1 MGSCL
6 MKLLAD
12 CEEMC
17 QVITDLCNEIK
28 KFNMWHS
35 LLSKFALKVES
46 NNFNSLK
53 NYLYSKYH
61 SKMSEYLL
69 AIFTVPRKFSA
80 GSHVGTINLPDNL
93 IVASWVVIFITPSS
107 LT

>member
-1 MGSCL
+1 MSDETFYAFV
-6 MKLLAD
+6 K
-12 CEEMC
+12 MC
-17 QVITDLCNEIK
+17 QVVTDLCNEIK

-35 LLSKFALKVES
+35 LLSKFALKVEL
-46 NNFNSLK
+46 NNYNSLK
-53 NYLYSKYH
+53 NSPYSKYH

-93 IVASWVVIFITPSS
+93 IVASWVVVFITLSS